1 MYSSALLYHFSTAQY
16 LPLIGKSFQISLPK
30 SRIELPNVQGCD
42 LPTGQAGA
50 TKDHQG
56 TTAGNTIIILEI

>member
-42 LPTGQAGA
+42 A

-56 TTAGNTIIILEI
+56 TTAGKTIIILEI